1 MEDKKEFEI
10 LKSEEL
16 KEIVTAIPNW
26 ILRKGNT
33 LILFVIIISIVFSYF
48 IKYPETIISEAII
61 TTLDPPQKI
70 YTNVSGKIEHIFVQ
84 NNDLIKNSQAIALIE
99 NSAEYNDVKFLQKTI
114 NDFKINIDN
123 IYFPIDQLPLLML
136 GEIDESYSNF
146 ENSYIKYDL
155 LKKHKDFDIRS
166 ESNLF
171 ELSEKKRKYS
181 SLKLKQK
188 VDYSELELKRKDLNR
203 YKTLFE
209 KGIVSKQQY
218 EQKQIDFLKVDKESK
233 NTLLEI
239 SEIQNEI
246 SLSKEKLKL
255 NDIDKIRS
263 EKKVIKDVIQNFIKL
278 KISIKDW
285 KKKYLLIS
293 SKSGKVSFL
302 KNYKKNDFIKENELF
317 VSIVPLNN
325 FKPIAILKTPVINS
339 GKIKIG
345 QRVLIKLQNFPYLEY
360 GLLIGTVNYISLVP
374 NEENKY
380 LINVEINPDLLTTY
394 NRKLPL
400 RHEMIGEANIITKD
414 LRLIERILNNIK
426 YLITKNSL

>member
-16 KEIVTAIPNW
+16 KEIVTAIPHW

-33 LILFVIIISIVFSYF
+33 IILLVILISIVFSYF
-48 IKYPETIISEAII
+48 IKYPETITSEAII

-70 YTNVSGKIEHIFVQ
+70 YTNVSGKIDRIFVE
-84 NNDLIKNSQAIALIE
+84 NNDLVKNSQPIALIE
-99 NSAEYNDVKFLQKTI
+99 NSAEYNDVTLLQKTI
-114 NDFKINIDN
+114 NDFNINMEN

-146 ENSYIKYDL
+146 ENSYIKYEL
-155 LKKHKDFDIRS
+155 LKKHKDFDIKS
-166 ESNLF
+166 ESNSF
-171 ELSEKKRKYS
+171 ELLENKRKYA

-188 VDYSELELKRKDLNR
+188 VDYSELELKREDLNR

-218 EQKQIDFLKVDKESK
+218 EQKQIDFLKVDKEGK
-233 NTLLEI
+233 NTFLEI
-239 SEIQNEI
+239 SETQNEI

-263 EKKVIKDVIQNFIKL
+263 EKKVIKDVIQNFMKL
-278 KISIKDW
+278 KINIKDW
-285 KKKYLLIS
+285 EKKYLLKS
-293 SKSGKVSFL
+293 SREGKISFL
-302 KNYKKNDFIKENELF
+302 KYYKRNDFIKENALF
-317 VSIVPLNN
+317 VSIIPQGE
-325 FKPIAILKTPVINS
+325 FKPVAKLKTSVINS

-345 QRVLIKLQNFPYLEY
+345 QHVNIKIKNFSYLEY
-360 GLLIGTVNYISLVP
+360 GMLKGKVSNISLVP
-374 NEENKY
+374 DDNDKY
-380 LINVEINPDLLTTY
+380 LIDVEINSNLLTTY
-394 NRKLPL
+394 NKRLPL

-414 LRLIERILNNIK
+414 LRLIERLLNNLR